1 MPLELNSLIGY
12 CLTTT
17 SKPGRVRGGSTVRD
31 MFREFDDDITTEC
44 DDIDGISQSAW
55 LWRKFDGELQGPER
69 RQIIRMYID
78 APDARRE
85 YEARM
90 ALAEARVRSR
100 RDGALK
106 HVLRR
111 LLDRVRLPAVDEVR
125 GMMLPPQTKFEIS
138 PIKVL
143 YEYDPTA
150 PGQSSLSESTDT
162 TDQFTLEP
170 TAHS

>member
-1 MPLELNSLIGY
+1 
-12 CLTTT
+12 
-17 SKPGRVRGGSTVRD
+17 
-31 MFREFDDDITTEC
+31 MFRGFDDDITTEC

-55 LWRKFDGELQGPER
+55 VWRKFDGELQGPER

-78 APDARRE
+78 ATDARRE

-111 LLDRVRLPAVDEVR
+111 LLDSVRLPAVDEVR
-125 GMMLPPQTKFEIS
+125 GMMLPPQMKFGIS
-138 PIKVL
+138 AIKVL
-143 YEYDPTA
+143 YEHEPTA
-150 PGQSSLSESTDT
+150 PANTGQSNLSESTDT
-162 TDQFTLEP
+162 TDQFTLAP
-170 TAHS
+170 THS